1 MFKALN
7 YLLDSISVVH
17 NKSKKFKKASSK
29 VARRT
34 VFVPNRLRWI
44 SSVGL
49 RWLMIWGSWV
59 SIGDE
64 FISKPIILFRI
75 LSIIYLGLN
84 KIEFKKKYCIEPTT
98 PNILSDFTRI
108 TRMFFYSNC
117 LVQLKIVEDG
127 LVSVGCENHGCW
139 KLEPTVH
146 LGNVIVVLPNS
157 GDRINLYL
165 CLGLYDAPFHYIK
178 KKNV

>member
-1 MFKALN
+1 
-7 YLLDSISVVH
+7 
-17 NKSKKFKKASSK
+17 
-29 VARRT
+29 
-34 VFVPNRLRWI
+34 
-44 SSVGL
+44 
-49 RWLMIWGSWV
+49 MIWGSWV

-157 GDRINLYL
+157 GYLQACQWFLILCGFELVQSLIYPVSRTTNL
-165 CLGLYDAPFHYIK
+165 CESRA
-178 KKNV
+178 